1 VNEPLTRDDVL
12 EFENPD
18 DATTQALKVMLG
30 KELLVALRAIV
41 QSHIRSMVPATTEV
55 YSYTSWEDGPQHD
68 EIPNPMLSAW
78 LTAAADWLV
87 KP

>member
-1 VNEPLTRDDVL
+1 MNEPLTRDDVL

-55 YSYTSWEDGPQHD
+55 YSHTNYVDGDQYD

-78 LTAAADWLV
+78 LTAADDWLV

>member
-1 VNEPLTRDDVL
+1 MSEPLTRDDVL

-18 DATTQALKVMLG
+18 DATTQTLKVMLG
-30 KELLVALRAIV
+30 KELLVALRSIV
-41 QSHIRSMVPATTEV
+41 QSHIRSMVPATAEV
-55 YSYTSWEDGPQHD
+55 YSHTSHVDGDQYD

-78 LTAAADWLV
+78 LTAADDWLV

>member
-1 VNEPLTRDDVL
+1 MSEPLTRVDVL

-18 DATTQALKVMLG
+18 DTTTQALKVMLG
-30 KELLVALRAIV
+30 KELLVALRGIV
-41 QSHIRSMVPATTEV
+41 EDRIYSLVPKTTEV
-55 YSYTSWEDGPQHD
+55 YSHTSHVDGDQYE

-78 LTAAADWLV
+78 LTAADDWLV